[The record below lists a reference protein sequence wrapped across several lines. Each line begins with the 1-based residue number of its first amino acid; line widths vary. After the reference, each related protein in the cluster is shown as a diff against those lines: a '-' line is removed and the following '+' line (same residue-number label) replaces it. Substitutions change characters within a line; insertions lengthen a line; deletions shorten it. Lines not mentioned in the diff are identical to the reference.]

1 MQITEQG
8 ASKSLLSNIY
18 SRKCSTGHPALGTI
32 LVWIVGLTFYGL
44 CIAVVVWLAL
54 EAAAALTWR
63 WSI

>member
-18 SRKCSTGHPALGTI
+18 SRKCFGARPALGTI

-44 CIAVVVWLAL
+44 CVAVVVWLAI
-54 EAAAALTWR
+54 EAAGEISRFLP
-63 WSI
+63 

>member
-1 MQITEQG
+1 MQIATQG
-8 ASKSLLSNIY
+8 ASKSLLSNI
-18 SRKCSTGHPALGTI
+18 SRSKCFGARPALGTI